1 MFALVNARWRAA
13 AEITRSRARVMVSVS
28 VLAPS
33 AFCARFILDG
43 SSQKYLSDLTFA
55 FGITS
60 KPFPFQTITSA

>member
-1 MFALVNARWRAA
+1 
-13 AEITRSRARVMVSVS
+13 
-28 VLAPS
+28 LAPS